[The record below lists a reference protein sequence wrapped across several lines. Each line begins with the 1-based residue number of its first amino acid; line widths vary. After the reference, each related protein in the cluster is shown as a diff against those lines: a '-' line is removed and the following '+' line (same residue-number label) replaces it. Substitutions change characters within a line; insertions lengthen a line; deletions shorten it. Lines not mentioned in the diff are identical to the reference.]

1 MHVMYYQAC
10 AVHRSVGVTC
20 TKSKQWTI
28 GNFKLIIKYRITS
41 DPRKGILVGSRVY
54 ELKSNKQAKLVH
66 KVFNRKVLFNL
77 SMPDLL
83 FKKEEL
89 GGRNNLIASVFP
101 LNDRKQRWRVK

>member
-1 MHVMYYQAC
+1 M
-10 AVHRSVGVTC
+10 
-20 TKSKQWTI
+20 
-28 GNFKLIIKYRITS
+28 
-41 DPRKGILVGSRVY
+41 GSRVY